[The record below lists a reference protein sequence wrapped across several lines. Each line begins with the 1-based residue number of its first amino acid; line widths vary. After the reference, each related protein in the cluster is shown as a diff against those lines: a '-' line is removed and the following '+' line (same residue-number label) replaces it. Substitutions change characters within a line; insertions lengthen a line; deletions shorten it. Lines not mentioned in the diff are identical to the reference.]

1 MEMLTRSCVGEVINS
16 MTYGEDKSHSIKFL
30 FKSKKR
36 SNIFTGKNTLE
47 SNSKPVMILT
57 KLNKYA
63 IALDKFKY
71 IGFLQFVD

>member
-36 SNIFTGKNTLE
+36 SNIFTGKTR
-47 SNSKPVMILT
+47 NSKPVMVLT
-57 KLNKYA
+57 NLNKYA